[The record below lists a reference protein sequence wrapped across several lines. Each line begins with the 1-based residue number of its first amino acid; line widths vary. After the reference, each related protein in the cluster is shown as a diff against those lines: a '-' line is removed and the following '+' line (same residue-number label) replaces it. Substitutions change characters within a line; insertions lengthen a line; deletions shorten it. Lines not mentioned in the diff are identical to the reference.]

1 MDEETYWSAVTEL
14 RLRIADHLDGLS
26 PTDWDAASLCEG
38 WRVRD
43 VAGHLSLV
51 PTVTLGEM
59 LRVAPR
65 AGFDPHR
72 INTVLARRYGARDPA
87 AIVARIRE
95 HADARRTAKGLDTA
109 DQLFDLVV
117 HSQDI
122 AVPLGSQLDVP
133 TASAVAGLERVWSM
147 GWPFRAR
154 KRWGH
159 LTLRATDGAWSQ
171 GAGPEVT
178 GPAVALLLLL
188 TGRVQAARP
197 ALAGP
202 GVDLVR

>member
-1 MDEETYWSAVTEL
+1 MDPEAYWSAVTRL
-14 RLRIADHLDGLS
+14 RLTIADHLDGL
-26 PTDWDAASLCEG
+26 TAAEWEAPSLCEG

-59 LRVAPR
+59 LAVAPR
-65 AGFDPHR
+65 AGFNPHR
-72 INTVLARRYGARDPA
+72 INTVLARRYGSREPA

-95 HADARRTAKGLDTA
+95 HAEARTAAKGLKTE

-122 AVPLGSQLDVP
+122 VVPLGHTLEIPSEVV
-133 TASAVAGLERVWSM
+133 VAGLDRVWAM

-154 KRWGH
+154 KRLGH
-159 LTLRATDGAWSQ
+159 LRLTATDAAWAVGS
-171 GAGPEVT
+171 GPELSGT
-178 GPAVALLLLL
+178 ALALLLLL
-188 TGRVQAARP
+188 TGRQAAAAP
-197 ALAGP
+197 GLAGP
-202 GVDLVR
+202 GLAQLR